1 MRLSPRKIEYLAEK
15 ILAMCQSNGKIH
27 LNANTDLVYRAI
39 ADAIYEN
46 MRIEDE
52 IEDEAEE
59 LLRKHRGEIQT
70 LEMDMAALR
79 QKFKREIARKRGFV
93 L

>member
-1 MRLSPRKIEYLAEK
+1 MRLTSRKIEYLAERV
-15 ILAMCQSNGKIH
+15 LGLCQENARIH
-27 LNANTDLVYRAI
+27 PIGTPDLIYRAV
-39 ADAIYEN
+39 ADAIFAN
-46 MRIEDE
+46 MHLEDE
-52 IEDEAEE
+52 IDDEVET
-59 LLRKHRGEIQT
+59 LIQQHRGEIQT

>member
-15 ILAMCQSNGKIH
+15 ILKLCQENSKTH
-27 LNANTDLVYRAI
+27 LMAHQDLVFRAV
-39 ADAIYEN
+39 ADAIFDN
-46 MRIEDE
+46 MQREERIDDE
-52 IEDEAEE
+52 VEA
-59 LLRKHRGEIQT
+59 LLQKHRGEIHT

-79 QKFKREIARKRGFV
+79 QKFKRELARKHGFV